1 MIYKNKKDRKVERK
15 MILQI
20 NKCNKRIYQEAECI
34 TLNEIDLS
42 ETSGYSKN
50 DLIEILNLEVNP
62 ENRTYFDMDDVLS
75 DDEKLKK
82 EKMIKVA
89 VLSDGEVSNN
99 NRTLIFSGN
108 TTLYLLNNSGKTIQR
123 F

>member
-1 MIYKNKKDRKVERK
+1 MIINKKDRKVGRK

-20 NKCNKRIYQEAECI
+20 NKGNKRIYQEAECI
-34 TLNEIDLS
+34 ALDEIYLS
-42 ETSGYSKN
+42 EEPKISKKE
-50 DLIEILNLEVNP
+50 LIETLNLEVNP
-62 ENRTYFDMDDVLS
+62 ENKTYFDMDEVLS

-82 EKMIKVA
+82 EKMLKVA

-108 TTLYLLNNSGKTIQR
+108 TTIYLLNNSGKTIQR

>member
-1 MIYKNKKDRKVERK
+1 

-20 NKCNKRIYQEAECI
+20 NKGNKRIYQESECI
-34 TLNEIDLS
+34 SLNEIYLS
-42 ETSGYSKN
+42 ETPKISKKE
-50 DLIEILNLEVNP
+50 LIETLNLEFNP
-62 ENRTYFDMDDVLS
+62 ENKTYFDMDDVLS
-75 DDEKLKK
+75 DEKLKN
-82 EKMIKVA
+82 EKMIKVV

-99 NRTLIFSGN
+99 NKTLIFSGN

>member
-1 MIYKNKKDRKVERK
+1 MIINKKDRKAGRK

-20 NKCNKRIYQEAECI
+20 NKGNKRIYQEAECI
-34 TLNEIDLS
+34 ALDEIYLS
-42 ETSGYSKN
+42 EELKISKKE
-50 DLIEILNLEVNP
+50 LIETLNLEVNP
-62 ENRTYFDMDDVLS
+62 ENKTYFDMDEVLS

-82 EKMIKVA
+82 EKMLKVA

>member
-1 MIYKNKKDRKVERK
+1 MIINKKDRKAGRK

-20 NKCNKRIYQEAECI
+20 NKGNKRIYQEAECI
-34 TLNEIDLS
+34 ALDEIYLS
-42 ETSGYSKN
+42 EEPKISKKE
-50 DLIEILNLEVNP
+50 LIETLNLEVNP
-62 ENRTYFDMDDVLS
+62 ENKTYFDMDEVLS

-82 EKMIKVA
+82 EKMLKVA

>member
-1 MIYKNKKDRKVERK
+1 MIINKKDRKAGRK

-20 NKCNKRIYQEAECI
+20 NKGNKRIYQEAECI
-34 TLNEIDLS
+34 TLSEIDLF

-50 DLIEILNLEVNP
+50 DLIETLNLEVNP
-62 ENRTYFDMDDVLS
+62 ENKTYFDMDDVLS
-75 DDEKLKK
+75 DDEKMKK
-82 EKMIKVA
+82 EKKVKVV

>member
-1 MIYKNKKDRKVERK
+1 

-20 NKCNKRIYQEAECI
+20 NKGNKRIYQEAECI
-34 TLNEIDLS
+34 TLSEIDLF

-50 DLIEILNLEVNP
+50 DLIETLNLEVNP
-62 ENRTYFDMDDVLS
+62 ENKTYFDMDGVLS
-75 DDEKLKK
+75 DEKLKN
-82 EKMIKVA
+82 EKMVKVA

-108 TTLYLLNNSGKTIQR
+108 TTIYLLNNSGKTIQR

>member
-1 MIYKNKKDRKVERK
+1 MIINKKDRKAGRK

-20 NKCNKRIYQEAECI
+20 NKGNKRIYQEAECI
-34 TLNEIDLS
+34 ALDEIYLS
-42 ETSGYSKN
+42 EEPKISKKE
-50 DLIEILNLEVNP
+50 LIETLNLEVNP
-62 ENRTYFDMDDVLS
+62 ENKTYFDMDEVLS

-82 EKMIKVA
+82 EKMLKVA

-108 TTLYLLNNSGKTIQR
+108 TTIYLLNNSGKTIQR

>member
-1 MIYKNKKDRKVERK
+1 

-20 NKCNKRIYQEAECI
+20 NKGNKRIYQEAECI
-34 TLNEIDLS
+34 SLNEIYLS
-42 ETSGYSKN
+42 EAPKISKKE
-50 DLIEILNLEVNP
+50 LIETLDLEMNP
-62 ENRTYFDMDDVLS
+62 ENKTYFDMDEVLS

-82 EKMIKVA
+82 EKMLKVA

-108 TTLYLLNNSGKTIQR
+108 TTIYLLNNSGKTIQR

>member
-1 MIYKNKKDRKVERK
+1 

-20 NKCNKRIYQEAECI
+20 NKGNKRIYQEAECI

-108 TTLYLLNNSGKTIQR
+108 ATLYLLNNSGKTIQR

>member
-1 MIYKNKKDRKVERK
+1 

-20 NKCNKRIYQEAECI
+20 NKDNKRIYQEAECI
-34 TLNEIDLS
+34 ALNEIYLS
-42 ETSGYSKN
+42 ETPKISKKE
-50 DLIEILNLEVNP
+50 LVETLNLEIHP

-75 DDEKLKK
+75 DDEKLKN
-82 EKMIKVA
+82 EKMLKVA
-89 VLSDGEVSNN
+89 VLSDGEVSN

-108 TTLYLLNNSGKTIQR
+108 TTLYLLNNSGKTIQK

>member
-1 MIYKNKKDRKVERK
+1 
-15 MILQI
+15 MILQF
-20 NKCNKRIYQEAECI
+20 NNANNRIYQEAECI
-34 TLNEIDLS
+34 SLTEIYLS
-42 ETSGYSKN
+42 EAPKISKKE
-50 DLIEILNLEVNP
+50 LIETLDLELNP
-62 ENRTYFDMDDVLS
+62 ENKTYFDMDEVLS

-82 EKMIKVA
+82 EKMLKVA

-108 TTLYLLNNSGKTIQR
+108 TTIYLLNNSGKTIQR

>member
-1 MIYKNKKDRKVERK
+1 

-20 NKCNKRIYQEAECI
+20 NKGNKRIYQEAECI
-34 TLNEIDLS
+34 SLNEIYLS
-42 ETSGYSKN
+42 EAPKISKKE
-50 DLIEILNLEVNP
+50 LIETLNLEVNP
-62 ENRTYFDMDDVLS
+62 ENKTYFDVDDVLS
-75 DDEKLKK
+75 DEKLKN

-108 TTLYLLNNSGKTIQR
+108 TTIYLLNNSGKTIQK